1 VNVRQRHV
9 VVIAS
14 GLALAVTAWTT
25 TRLLDV
31 PRGSGWFNY
40 APNSGVLYTPGQGL
54 LPDAGWVLRDGL
66 VWLAAVGI
74 WAALALWLYRANGT
88 DEPAA
93 PNDVP

>member
-1 VNVRQRHV
+1 V

-25 TRLLDV
+25 TRLFGV

-54 LPDAGWVLRDGL
+54 VPDAGSMLRDGL

-74 WAALALWLYRANGT
+74 WAALALWVYREKGT
-88 DEPAA
+88 DERVEPI
-93 PNDVP
+93 DVP